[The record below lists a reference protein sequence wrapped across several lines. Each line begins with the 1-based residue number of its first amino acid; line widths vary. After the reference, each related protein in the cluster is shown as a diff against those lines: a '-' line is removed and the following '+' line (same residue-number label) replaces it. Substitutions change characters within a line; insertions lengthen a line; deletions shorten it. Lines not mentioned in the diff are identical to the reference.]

1 MAFSFFFRD
10 LPTLEAAVNYT
21 HAQCVGQSR
30 IRIWDAGCAMG
41 YELFTLAMLLA
52 EKFGH
57 FGYRNLTIYATDI
70 EEEFGQ
76 IINKAEYPYGDIDRI
91 PDYFRNKYFEPA
103 NGSDKFC
110 ISGHLRSQIQFSHH
124 DLLKLSPISEGLNLI
139 VCKNVLLHFQPDERI
154 EVLKMFH
161 RSLAPGG
168 ILANENTQK
177 MPDELKGYFEQLC
190 NDSQVYRKLEVSSC
204 A

>member
-10 LPTLEAAVNYT
+10 LPTLEAAVT
-21 HAQCVGQSR
+21 FMHATTVGQSR
-30 IRIWDAGCAMG
+30 IRVWDAGCAMG
-41 YELFTLAMLLA
+41 YELFTLAMLLS

-57 FGYRNLTIYATDI
+57 FGFRNLTIYATDI
-70 EEEFGQ
+70 EKEFGD
-76 IINKAEYPYGDIDRI
+76 IIQKAEYLYGDIERV
-91 PDYFRNKYFEPA
+91 PDYYREKYFEKTEKKDTYKV
-103 NGSDKFC
+103 SDNLC
-110 ISGHLRSQIQFSHH
+110 SRIQFSHH
-124 DLLKLSPISEGLNLI
+124 DILGLKPISECLNLI

-177 MPDELKGYFEQLC
+177 MPSEMNGYFEQLC
-190 NDSQVYRKLEVSSC
+190 NDSQVYRKLE
-204 A
+204 AKT

>member
-10 LPTLEAAVNYT
+10 VPALEAAVNFT

-30 IRIWDAGCAMG
+30 IRVWDAGCAMG

-57 FGYRNLTIYATDI
+57 FGYRNLIIYASDI
-70 EEEFGQ
+70 EKEFGE
-76 IINKAEYPYGDIDRI
+76 IIRKAEYPYGDIDRI
-91 PDYFRNKYFEPA
+91 PDYFRKKYFEPA
-103 NGSDKFC
+103 EKSDAFK
-110 ISGHLRSQIQFSHH
+110 ISDHLCAQITFSHH
-124 DLLKLSPISEGLNLI
+124 DLLSLKPVADGLNLI
-139 VCKNVLLHFQPDERI
+139 ICKNVLLHLQPDERI

-168 ILANENTQK
+168 IMANENTQK
-177 MPDELKGYFEQLC
+177 LPAELNGYFEQLS
-190 NDSQVYRKLEVSSC
+190 NDSQVYRKLEVR
-204 A
+204 